1 MHLKGALKMAL
12 RRSSAH
18 VVLLFPLK
26 TIISLNQS
34 RNGFGRGL
42 SESRRVLKSQHFFF
56 KDRGHFTST

>member
-1 MHLKGALKMAL
+1 MAL
-12 RRSSAH
+12 RRSGAH
-18 VVLLFPLK
+18 VVSLFPLK